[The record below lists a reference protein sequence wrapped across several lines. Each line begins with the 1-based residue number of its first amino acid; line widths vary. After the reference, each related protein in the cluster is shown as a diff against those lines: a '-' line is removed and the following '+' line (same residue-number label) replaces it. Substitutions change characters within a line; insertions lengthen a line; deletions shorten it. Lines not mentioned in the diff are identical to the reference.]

1 MSADLMRL
9 LNSIGKSVFVEYYDI
24 FSSSKL
30 STDEKIEKLP
40 REYSINGS
48 RTRINCAKRIFERG
62 LEKDALRIVIQ
73 AKVDDQ
79 IKAWTTQECID
90 GKNSGKGDNER

>member
-40 REYSINGS
+40 KEYSMNGS
-48 RTRINCAKRIFERG
+48 RTRINCANKIFERD
-62 LEKDALRIVIQ
+62 LEKDALRVVITSD
-73 AKVDDQ
+73 VSNFL
-79 IKAWTTQECID
+79 IFV
-90 GKNSGKGDNER
+90 

>member
-24 FSSSKL
+24 LSSRKL

-40 REYSINGS
+40 KEYSFNAS
-48 RTRINCAKRIFERG
+48 RTRVNCANKIFERG
-62 LEKDALRIVIQ
+62 LEKDALRILIQ
-73 AKVDDQ
+73 ARVDDQ
-79 IKAWTTQECID
+79 IKARATYLLQNA
-90 GKNSGKGDNER
+90 K

>member
-9 LNSIGKSVFVEYYDI
+9 LNSIGKSVFVEYYDV

-40 REYSINGS
+40 KEYSINGS
-48 RTRINCAKRIFERG
+48 RTRINCANRIFERG

-73 AKVDDQ
+73 ARVDDH
-79 IKAWTTQECID
+79 IKAKATYLLQNA
-90 GKNSGKGDNER
+90 K